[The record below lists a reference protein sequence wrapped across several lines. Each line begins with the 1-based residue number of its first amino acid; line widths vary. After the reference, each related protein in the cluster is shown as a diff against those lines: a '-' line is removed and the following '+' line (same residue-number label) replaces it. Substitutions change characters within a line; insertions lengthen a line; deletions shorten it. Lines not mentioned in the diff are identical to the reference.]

1 MERGQIATQYVDEN
15 GLPSD
20 QVQYNPNGSFCAVEG
35 LCSPDGHVMG
45 RMGHAERLLG
55 GSCKNV
61 PGNRTYQMFQN
72 GVNYFK

>member
-1 MERGQIATQYVDEN
+1 MNIAH
-15 GLPSD
+15 
-20 QVQYNPNGSFCAVEG
+20 NPNGSFCAVEG